1 MKKNNKIIIHFSLLF
16 LLLFFGH
23 IVSIVLFKDLTVFY
37 HDNLDSIVVYNQVIG
52 KIISNKYQDSSIF
65 LGGNL
70 DYFYLR
76 HFFKPFIL
84 IYSVLDTK
92 YAYFINDLI
101 VKLIAYCSFFIFAKK
116 FSKNFFIVSLLSALY
131 ASSLYYKTLGYGL
144 AFLPYLIYL
153 VSFKKK
159 IKIKHYLIIILFGIN
174 TDLVADFFII
184 PTVICLAYIVKND
197 LTYNELK
204 KKIYILI
211 IFFSCAAITSA
222 NLIYIQFFEGPT
234 HRIDFANDSLS
245 FIESFKNALLY
256 FFKISNEFNW
266 VFIKKFPYLILTL
279 VSIVFLFLIKSKIA
293 KKILFLIIFLHVI
306 SFILNLTIPFVS
318 GFKLSWIL
326 IYEKNLYVF
335 LVFFLL
341 LGQINYLKKYL
352 IFLCVIILIIFQ
364 TNSSAVPF
372 IKKYIQK
379 SHNYRNIYT
388 FDGYYMEQ
396 DYKKIKDIVKNER
409 TISIGYDPMIAIK
422 NDIYTLDGYHAVY
435 PLDYKKKFF
444 KIIEKELDKNKHYEK
459 YYINWGSRVYCFVS
473 DKNNIE
479 IDFVEAKKLNAVYVI
494 SEYKIN
500 NLLLELITSDFIY
513 NIYLYKIK

>member
-1 MKKNNKIIIHFSLLF
+1 MPKNNIIVIHLLF
-16 LLLFFGH
+16 LFILLVFGH

-52 KIISNKYQDSSIF
+52 NIISNKYQDSSIF

-70 DYFYLR
+70 DFFYLR
-76 HFFKPFIL
+76 HFFKPFVL

-101 VKLIAYCSFFIFAKK
+101 VKLIAYFSFFVFAKK
-116 FSKNFFIVSLLSALY
+116 FSKNFFIISLVSALF
-131 ASSLYYKTLGYGL
+131 ASSIYYKTLGYGL

-159 IKIKHYLIIILFGIN
+159 ITLKHYLIIILFGLN

-184 PTVICLAYIVKND
+184 PIVICLSFIVNQKF
-197 LTYNELK
+197 TYNKLK
-204 KKIYILI
+204 KNIHLLI
-211 IFFSCAAITSA
+211 IFFSCASATSA
-222 NLIYIQFFEGPT
+222 NLFYVQFFEGAT
-234 HRIDFANDSLS
+234 HRTEFFNESLS
-245 FIESFKNALLY
+245 LIEIFKNELFSFL
-256 FFKISNEFNW
+256 KLSNKLNW
-266 VFIKKFPYLILTL
+266 FFIKNFPYLILTYT
-279 VSIVFLFLIKSKIA
+279 SFIFLFFVKNKIA
-293 KKILFLIIFLHVI
+293 KKILFFIIFLHII
-306 SFILNLTIPFVS
+306 SIVSNLTIPFVS
-318 GFKLSWIL
+318 GFRLSWFL

-341 LGQINYLKKYL
+341 LGQIKYLKKCL
-352 IFLCVIILIIFQ
+352 IFLCMLTLVIFQ

-388 FDGYYMEQ
+388 FNGYYMEQ

-409 TISIGYDPMIAIK
+409 TISIGYDPMVAVK
-422 NDIYTLDGYHAVY
+422 NDIYALDGYHALY

-444 KIIEKELDKNKHYEK
+444 KIIDKELNKNKLYEN
-459 YYINWGSRVYCFVS
+459 YYNNWGSRVYCFVS

-479 IDFVEAKKLNAVYVI
+479 INFKEAKKLNASYVI

-500 NLLLELITSDFIY
+500 NSVLELITSDFIY